1 MPGRPMQTTATTRV
15 SRHIVTR
22 AVAILGVAGLAG
34 ALVLPGSAGAAVTK
48 TTVTTKHNKT
58 WGTILTL
65 GSGVTVYRL
74 TADSKNKSVCTGT
87 CATVWPPV
95 VLAPGQKTPV
105 GKGISGLGS
114 IKRSN
119 GTLQVTYKG
128 VPLYRFIGDHEAGQV
143 TGNLK
148 DTWGQWWVVN
158 PAHPTATPRASTSS
172 SGGGSTPTA
181 AAGSGAAY

>member
-1 MPGRPMQTTATTRV
+1 MPDRPMQTTATTRV
-15 SRHIVTR
+15 SRHVVTMV
-22 AVAILGVAGLAG
+22 VALLGVATLAG

-48 TTVTTKHNKT
+48 TTVTTKHNRT

-65 GSGVTVYRL
+65 SSGVTVYRL

-87 CATVWPPV
+87 CAKVWPPV

-128 VPLYRFIGDHEAGQV
+128 VPLYRFIGDHAAGQA
-143 TGNLK
+143 TGNIK

-158 PAHPTATPRASTSS
+158 PAHPTATPTASTSS
-172 SGGGSTPTA
+172 GSSVTA
-181 AAGSGAAY
+181 TTVAGSGSAY